1 MPDVAAILRLL
12 EAARFAYDIT
22 IIDTPPLNAVAD
34 ALPFAAEA
42 DSVLMMARWNG
53 TSAADLD
60 AALETLAQI
69 GATPCG
75 MVVTQVKPSVLGQA
89 GYASYFKRV

>member
-1 MPDVAAILRLL
+1 
-12 EAARFAYDIT
+12 
-22 IIDTPPLNAVAD
+22 
-34 ALPFAAEA
+34 
-42 DSVLMMARWNG
+42 MARWNK

-75 MVVTQVKPSVLGQA
+75 VVVTQVKPSILGQA